1 MSRGESL
8 ILCLVLPRRGLLLLL
23 QRGKDRRVPRLVL
36 PAPVALVPGFPRATA
51 HADLAFTALLS

>member
-8 ILCLVLPRRGLLLLL
+8 ILCLVLPRRGLLL

-36 PAPVALVPGFPRATA
+36 PAPVALVPGSLPATA
-51 HADLAFTALLS
+51 HADLAFAAILY

>member
-8 ILCLVLPRRGLLLLL
+8 ILCLVLPRRGLLLL

-36 PAPVALVPGFPRATA
+36 PAPVALVPRFPRATA